1 MEEWNTVHHGKSGF
15 FQSCLDSQ
23 ISMES
28 AKAQLLK
35 LLQEHKTKATC
46 PLAGNS
52 VGMDRKFLERCM
64 PKLSEHLH
72 YRTVDVST
80 LKELCR
86 RWSPS
91 TYDCMPVKKSTHR
104 ALDDIVESIEELK
117 FYKKNWIQ
125 I

>member
-86 RWSPS
+86 WWSPS

-104 ALDDIVESIEELK
+104 YVTD
-117 FYKKNWIQ
+117 
-125 I
+125 